1 MTLQTALTQFA
12 RSQTTLD
19 WDEWFAL
26 VLAAHKEPNRWHG
39 TWASLAPADRKALIA
54 LLRRDAGPLSD
65 HILRSILCDTPT
77 DSDDPVLEWALDDAT
92 DATERQLERL
102 NELKKDLKDDVQT
115 ASQALDSYI
124 TIEELRREVQRLREE
139 AAQDPE
145 IAKRRSLE
153 EAIHRL
159 RTYRETLL
167 SRDWDERQAEHQ
179 HLVDETESLRAEKNE
194 LENAIRQARED
205 RSNAE
210 KKFIA
215 TQHAWEQE
223 QTHLKELRSQIH
235 DLEYRINQVYVV
247 TDRLTEIVDTLQST
261 LRCASEEL
269 STMGRNLKKMSSIP
283 SIDEKSWFPFP
294 KR

>member
-1 MTLQTALTQFA
+1 M
-12 RSQTTLD
+12 
-19 WDEWFAL
+19 
-26 VLAAHKEPNRWHG
+26 
-39 TWASLAPADRKALIA
+39 
-54 LLRRDAGPLSD
+54 
-65 HILRSILCDTPT
+65 
-77 DSDDPVLEWALDDAT
+77 
-92 DATERQLERL
+92 
-102 NELKKDLKDDVQT
+102 
-115 ASQALDSYI
+115 
-124 TIEELRREVQRLREE
+124 
-139 AAQDPE
+139 
-145 IAKRRSLE
+145 
-153 EAIHRL
+153 
-159 RTYRETLL
+159 
-167 SRDWDERQAEHQ
+167 
-179 HLVDETESLRAEKNE
+179 RAEKNE